1 MPKFLQKGASSLA
14 LGTALDLTYEITK
27 PFTNKKYY
35 EEMRGI
41 ADGSGVS
48 FKLLRRVHMIG

>member
-1 MPKFLQKGASSLA
+1 MKAGLA
-14 LGTALDLTYEITK
+14 NFAAAAALDLTEKITK

-35 EEMRGI
+35 EEMRGL

-48 FKLLRRVHMIG
+48 FKFFTRLHMIG